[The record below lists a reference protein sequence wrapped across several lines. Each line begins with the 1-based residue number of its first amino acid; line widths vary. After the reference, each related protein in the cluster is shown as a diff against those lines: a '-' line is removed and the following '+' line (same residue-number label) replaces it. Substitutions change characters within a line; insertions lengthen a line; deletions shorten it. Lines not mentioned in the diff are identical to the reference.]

1 MKMTPL
7 MEQYLKIKEQYKDSI
22 LLFRL
27 GDFYEAFF
35 EDAKTVSKV
44 LNIVL
49 TKRQDAPMAGIPYHA
64 LNTYLKKLVEAGY
77 KVAICDQMEE
87 PSKSKKL
94 IRREVTRV
102 VTPGAIVEDEFLS
115 ETNNYMVV
123 IIKEDGKYCAVFC
136 DVSTGEVLIYENT
149 DEQEVFD
156 LMKAYSVSE
165 IVCPEDLE
173 PEVKEKLPGIYIEV
187 IDEWYFSDPE
197 EEVKRVYGI
206 EDIHHFELSSP
217 AMKSLSALI
226 KYIKY
231 TMITEKLNLKPPV
244 TISRKTFMI
253 LDSATVENLSLI
265 PGERGKNLFDVLNH
279 TETPMGARLLKKW
292 ILHPLTD
299 RQQIEER
306 LNAVEKL
313 KEDRLKL
320 ERIRKLLSRVR
331 DVERIISRVEY
342 NRAVPRDLVALRET
356 LSIVPELNEELS
368 NFDFLGKLSFPSTL
382 FELLNRAVEDDPV
395 GSPGEGRVIKK
406 GFSPELDEY
415 RDLLEHAEEKLKEF
429 EEREREKT
437 GIQKLK
443 VGYNQ
448 VFGYYIEVTKANLD
462 KVPDDYERKQTLVN
476 SERFITPELKEFE
489 TKIMAARERIEELE
503 KELFRKVCEEVKK
516 HKEILLD
523 ISEELA
529 RIDVLSTLAYD
540 AILYNYT
547 RPTFSEEKMEIIGGR
562 HPIVERFTQ
571 DFVENDLYMDEKKRF
586 TVITGPNMSGKST
599 FIRQVGL
606 ISLMAQIGS
615 FVPARKAVLPV
626 FDRIFT
632 RMGARDDLAGGRST
646 FLVEMN
652 EMALILLKAT
662 KKSLVLLDE
671 VGRGTSTQDGISI
684 AWAISEELISRE
696 CKVLFATHFIELT
709 DLESFFPQVQNKT
722 ILVKEEGDNVI
733 FTHRVVDGVADRS
746 YGIEVARI
754 AGIPENVI
762 KRAFE
767 IMERNFKAKNVKKNG
782 KPKRFSQQIP
792 LFPF

>member
-123 IIKEDGKYCAVFC
+123 LVREKEKYCAVFC
-136 DVSTGEVLIYENT
+136 DVSTGEVLIHESI
-149 DEQEVFD
+149 DEQEVLD

-165 IVCPEDLE
+165 IVCPEGLE
-173 PEVKEKLPGIYIEV
+173 SEVREKLPGVYIEV
-187 IDEWYFSDPE
+187 IDEWYFSEPE
-197 EEVKRVYGI
+197 EEVKRIYGI
-206 EDIHHFELSSP
+206 EDIHHFELSSL

-231 TMITEKLNLKPPV
+231 TMISEKLNLKPPV
-244 TISRKTFMI
+244 TISRKNFMI

-265 PGERGKNLFDVLNH
+265 PGERGKNLFDVLNN

-299 RQQIEER
+299 RQQIEDR

-320 ERIRKLLSRVR
+320 ERIRNLLSRVR
-331 DVERIISRVEY
+331 DVERIVSRVEY

-356 LSIVPELNEELS
+356 LSVVPELNEELS
-368 NFDFLGKLSFPSTL
+368 NFDFFEKLNFPDSL
-382 FELLNRAVEDDPV
+382 FDLLCKAIEDDPA
-395 GSPGEGRVIKK
+395 GSPGEGKVIKR

-415 RDLLEHAEEKLKEF
+415 RDLLEHSEEKLKEF

-462 KVPDDYERKQTLVN
+462 KVPEDYERKQPLVN
-476 SERFITPELKEFE
+476 SERFTTPELKEFE
-489 TKIMAARERIEELE
+489 TKIMAAKERIEELE
-503 KELFRKVCEEVKK
+503 KELFRNVCEEVKK
-516 HKEILLD
+516 HKEILLE

-529 RIDVLSTLAYD
+529 RIDVLATLAYD

-547 RPTFSEEKMEIIGGR
+547 RPTFSEDRMEIIGGR
-562 HPIVERFTQ
+562 HPVVERFTR
-571 DFVENDLYMDEKKRF
+571 DFVENDLYMDDEKRF

-615 FVPARKAVLPV
+615 FVPAKKAVLPV

-671 VGRGTSTQDGISI
+671 VGRGTGTQDGISI
-684 AWAISEELISRE
+684 AWAISEELISRG

-709 DLESFFPQVQNKT
+709 NLENSFPQVQNKT
-722 ILVKEEGDNVI
+722 ILVKEEGSNVV

-762 KRAFE
+762 RRAFE
-767 IMERNFKAKNVKKNG
+767 IMEKGLKTKSQRNEKVKK
-782 KPKRFSQQIP
+782 FSQQIP
-792 LFPF
+792 LFPA